1 MATAKRNLR
10 TTAAAGKAW
19 GGRFRENTNRLVEA
33 FTVSVAVDRRLY
45 AHDIQGS
52 IAHCRTLGKARVLS
66 PRETNTIVRG
76 LESVKTELDRG
87 QFKFA
92 LHDEDIHMAIERRLT
107 ELIGP
112 LGGKLHTGR
121 SRNDQVALDIRLY
134 LRDQLDRLTEQCTEL
149 QRVLLAQARTNLPI
163 AMPGYTHLQR
173 AQPVLFAHHLLAYV
187 EMIERDKGRI
197 RDARIR
203 LNVMPLGSGALAGTN
218 YPVDRRYT
226 AKLLGFPAVT
236 ANSMDAVS
244 DRDFMIETASALS
257 IVMMH
262 LSRLSEELIL
272 WASQEFQFVDLP
284 DAFCTGSSMMPQK
297 KNPDVPELVR
307 GKTGRVYGHLMNLLV
322 TLKALPLSY
331 NRDLQEDKPAL
342 FDALD
347 TVTAS
352 LNVMTELMRRLKVN
366 RDVLTRSLQSGGLL
380 ATELADYLVER
391 GVPFREAH
399 GITGRIVR
407 AALEQE
413 RELTDFSLEELLAF
427 SDRIERGVFARLTV
441 SAAIDRKR
449 QIGGTARGR
458 VEQRL
463 KELERSLR

>member
-1 MATAKRNLR
+1 MEKAKRNTRR
-10 TTAAAGKAW
+10 TVATGKAW
-19 GGRFRENTNRLVEA
+19 AGRFQEPTDRLVEA

-52 IAHCRTLGKARVLS
+52 IAHCKTLEKARVLS
-66 PRETNTIVRG
+66 SKETRTIVRG
-76 LESVKTELDRG
+76 LESVKAELDRG
-87 QFKFA
+87 RFTFTPQ
-92 LHDEDIHMAIERRLT
+92 DEDIHMAIERRLT

-121 SRNDQVALDIRLY
+121 SRNDQVALDARLY
-134 LRDQLDRLTEQCTEL
+134 LRDHLDRMMERCVEL
-149 QRVLLAQARTNLPI
+149 QRVLLDRAKANSTVV
-163 AMPGYTHLQR
+163 MPGYTHLQR
-173 AQPVLFAHHLLAYV
+173 AQPVLFAHHLMAYV

-197 RDARIR
+197 CDARTR

-218 YPVDRRYT
+218 YPVDRAYT
-226 AKLLGFPAVT
+226 AKLLGFPTVT

-244 DRDFMIETASALS
+244 DRDFTIEVVSALS
-257 IVMMH
+257 IIMMH
-262 LSRLSEELIL
+262 LSRLSEELII
-272 WASQEFQFVDLP
+272 WASQEFRFVDLP

-322 TLKALPLSY
+322 MLKALPLSY

-347 TVTAS
+347 TAESS
-352 LNVMTELMRRLKVN
+352 LQVMTELMRRLDVN
-366 RDVLTRSLQSGGLL
+366 RDVLSRALQDSGFL
-380 ATELADYLVER
+380 ATELADYLVEQ

-407 AALEQE
+407 EALKKK
-413 RELTDFSLEELLAF
+413 RELTDFTLDELRAF
-427 SDRIERGVFARLTV
+427 SNRIEKGVLARLTV
-441 SAAIDRKR
+441 SSAIDRKR

-463 KELERSLR
+463 KELDRLLG